1 MKSTTVAPTKPP
13 RVIVRPQAKD
23 SSYQIRAAKPV
34 GRMPFAMAPTQTS
47 RVPPALFFDDAS
59 LEGVVA
65 WVDARRIGSTRVIG
79 SVSNAKP
86 CGGTSDGSCR
96 PSAISHFIARLIG
109 TGAQRTNMDREVKR
123 AIPRPPQP
131 VEKRYGVAG

>member
-1 MKSTTVAPTKPP
+1 MKFYYVAPTKPP

-23 SSYQIRAAKPV
+23 SSYPIRAAKPV

-47 RVPPALFFDDAS
+47 GVPPVLFFDDAS

-65 WVDARRIGSTRVIG
+65 WVDGATNWFHTSDWRLQ
-79 SVSNAKP
+79 AKP
-86 CGGTSDGSCR
+86 CGGISDGSCR

-109 TGAQRTNMDREVKR
+109 TGAQEHQHE
-123 AIPRPPQP
+123 PRDQT
-131 VEKRYGVAG
+131 G